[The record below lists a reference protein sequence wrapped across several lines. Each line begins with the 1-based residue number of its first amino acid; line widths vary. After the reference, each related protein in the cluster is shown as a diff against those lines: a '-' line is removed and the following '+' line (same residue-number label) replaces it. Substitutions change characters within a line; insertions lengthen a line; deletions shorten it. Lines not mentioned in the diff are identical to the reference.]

1 MNYQQAINWL
11 YNATPMFQQ
20 TGSSAYKEGLEN
32 TLALD
37 KRFDYPHRNYKT
49 LHVGGTNGKGST
61 SHLLASILQQAGYN
75 TGLYTSP
82 HLIDFR
88 ERIRINGQ
96 CIPEDFVTHFVEKN
110 RNFFESI
117 QPSFFEVTTSL
128 AFLYFASQQID
139 VAVIEV
145 GLGGRLDCTN
155 IITPDLSIITN
166 ISFDHTSL
174 LGNTLEQIAS
184 EKVGIIKPGIPV
196 IIGEKNPETDPVF
209 VQKAQECQSPLY
221 FAEEEQPVLKSARC
235 TVRGIREG
243 WKLTTKNYGT
253 IEDELGGLVQ
263 IKNATTVLCAIDRL
277 REQGYV
283 IPIKAVQEGFAT
295 VIETTGL
302 QGRWQIIQTHPKII
316 LDTGH
321 NAGGMEYIVQ
331 QLLSEKYNRLHFI
344 IGMVNDKDVSSVLKL
359 LPKKATYYFTQA
371 SVARA
376 LNAGELARKAW
387 EAGLEGSPFASV
399 KEALDRAKNNAS
411 PDDLIF
417 VGGSTFVVA
426 DALQQFSAKTIYLDL
441 LFK

>member
-1 MNYQQAINWL
+1 MNYQQAVNWL

-20 TGSSAYKEGLEN
+20 IGSSAYKEGLEN
-32 TLALD
+32 SLKLD
-37 KRFDYPHRNYKT
+37 ERFNYPHRNYKT
-49 LHVGGTNGKGST
+49 IHVAGTNGKGST
-61 SHLLASILQQAGYN
+61 SHLLASVLQHAGYK

-96 CIPEDFVTHFVEKN
+96 CIPEDFVTQFVEKN
-110 RNFFESI
+110 RIFFESI

-128 AFLYFASQQID
+128 AFLYFATQQVD

-166 ISFDHTSL
+166 ISFDHTAL

-184 EKVGIIKPGIPV
+184 EKAGIIKPGVPV
-196 IIGEKNPETDPVF
+196 IIGEKNPETVPVF
-209 VQKAQECQSPLY
+209 VQKAKECQSPLY
-221 FAEEEQPVLKSARC
+221 FAEEEQPVLAGRRC
-235 TVRGIREG
+235 RVRGKRDG
-243 WKLTTKNYGT
+243 WRFKTKNYGT
-253 IEDELGGLVQ
+253 VEDELGGLAQ
-263 IKNATTVLCAIDRL
+263 EKNATTVLCAIDRL
-277 REQGYV
+277 REKGYA
-283 IPIKAVQEGFAT
+283 IPVKAVREGFAT

-321 NAGGMEYIVQ
+321 NVGGMEYIVQ
-331 QLLSEKYNRLHFI
+331 QLQSEKYRRLHCV

-376 LNAGELARKAW
+376 LNAGELARQAR
-387 EAGLEGSPFASV
+387 ETGLEGASFSSV
-399 KEALDRAKNNAS
+399 KEALDMAANNAAT
-411 PDDLIF
+411 DDLIF

-426 DALQQFSAKTIYLDL
+426 DALEFFLEKIST
-441 LFK
+441 